1 MKIISIKTKI
11 LSGSL
16 TVGILLSSASTTFAA
31 TSNPSNINRKAPFT
45 NECKKIDTKIKQ
57 GLDTNVE
64 NLVTANTITQTEA
77 NKIKAVLNRS
87 EGSKKITSEKTKT
100 MTDQEN
106 KICMNNNKINHI
118 NPLTSL
124 VSNGTITQDQA
135 DKIIMKKLYLYQTR
149 MLHSFL

>member
-1 MKIISIKTKI
+1 MKIISIKSKI

-16 TVGILLSSASTTFAA
+16 TLGILLSSAGTTFAA
-31 TSNPSNINRKAPFT
+31 TSIPLNIGRKVPIT

-57 GLDTNVE
+57 DLDTTVE
-64 NLVTANTITQTEA
+64 TLVTSNSINQADA

-87 EGSKKITSEKTKT
+87 KGSKKTTSEKSKT